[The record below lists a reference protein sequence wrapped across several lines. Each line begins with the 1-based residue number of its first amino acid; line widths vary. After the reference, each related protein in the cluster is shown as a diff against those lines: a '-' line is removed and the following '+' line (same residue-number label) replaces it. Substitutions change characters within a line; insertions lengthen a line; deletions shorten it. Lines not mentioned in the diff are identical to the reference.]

1 MYNHFVDDTSY
12 SGGLIVNPKFNYVS
26 QLYRSEL
33 DRIKAFLNTTAMT
46 VNNQHLLVRILGTI
60 DTLYS
65 TDIKN
70 YMLSI
75 YNEVEGIE
83 RMYGIA
89 SGTNGRVSS
98 YRGMFYSKECN
109 DTLLSVIEYFDFYN
123 ENPERIVPL
132 RAYSHPFTALTA
144 GAPDGRYRSTANY
157 NDDLSVSLI
166 DIPKLAF
173 VYWHW
178 VNRNKQA
185 VTDRFQAL
193 GNFVYRH
200 ILSRMVPSV
209 LEVSYFNRICAKQ
222 YGERI
227 DDWVAYYPIA
237 LNDHSVRVDEMI
249 DYYLEM
255 IKDSTVIFDKV
266 LTTIPAL
273 LQTNMGGVF
282 KLPDININRNN
293 AWLILVSRIDIYL
306 LVLSLAYN
314 QRSNSNINEVKNKLR
329 FIINAIITDNAL
341 NIKVPYVTMTKINRI
356 RFMLG

>member
-1 MYNHFVDDTSY
+1 MFNHFIDDTSY
-12 SGGLIVNPKFNYVS
+12 SGGLISNPKFNYVS

-33 DRIKAFLNTTAMT
+33 DRIKAHLKSSAMV
-46 VNNQHLLVRILGTI
+46 VNNQHLLVRLISTL

-65 TDIKN
+65 TDIKT
-70 YMLSI
+70 YMLSV
-75 YNEVEGIE
+75 YSEVSGLE

-89 SGTNGRVSS
+89 SGTNSRIEAQ
-98 YRGMFYSKECN
+98 RGMFYCKDVN
-109 DTLLSVIEYFDFYN
+109 DTLISVIEYFDFYN
-123 ENPERIVPL
+123 TDPEKIIPI
-132 RAYSHPFTALTA
+132 RAYSHPYTALTA
-144 GAPDGRYRSTANY
+144 AVPDGRYRATSNY
-157 NDDLSVSLI
+157 NEDLSVSLI
-166 DIPKLAF
+166 DIPKLAY

-178 VNRNKQA
+178 VNRSKGTINERLQA
-185 VTDRFQAL
+185 I
-193 GNFVYRH
+193 GNFVYRF
-200 ILSRMVPSV
+200 ILARMVPSV

-222 YGERI
+222 YGEHL

-249 DYYLEM
+249 DYYLDE
-255 IKDSTVIFDKV
+255 IKRATVIYDKV

-273 LQTNMGGVF
+273 TQNNMGGVF

-314 QRSNSNINEVKNKLR
+314 QRNNSDINGVKNKLR

-341 NIKVPYVTMTKINRI
+341 NIKIPYVTMTKMNRI